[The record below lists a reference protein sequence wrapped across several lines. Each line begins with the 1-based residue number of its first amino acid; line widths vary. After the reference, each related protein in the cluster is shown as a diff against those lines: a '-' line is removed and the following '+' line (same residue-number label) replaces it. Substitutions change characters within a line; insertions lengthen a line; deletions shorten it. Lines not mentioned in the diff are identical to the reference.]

1 MKTAGRP
8 TLYHK
13 GKNGKIHSWR
23 IWTEKD
29 TIFTEHGTV
38 DGKKQI
44 SSQVATPKNVGK
56 KNATTAN
63 EQATIEADAMHKYKL
78 DRKYSLTPEKTE
90 EPKLMPMLAQE
101 FDKRL
106 HKDVVFP
113 GYVQRKYDGV
123 RCLARWNDKHIEL
136 ISRNGKPYNCPHIV
150 NQLQQCMPKGLV
162 LDGELYVHGVGFQTV
177 TSWVKKLQPDTQKI
191 EYHIYDIPEI
201 MEGEDFSWEKRLEQ
215 LKAFETQAKYL
226 KVKNIVFV
234 PTYKV
239 NNEQE
244 VRDYQAKFVDEGFE
258 GAIFRNAHGL
268 YRYDYRSYDL
278 LKVKSFNDEEFEIVG
293 FTEGKG
299 KDKETVIWICKTD
312 KGEIFNVRSADTYE
326 NRKEYFQNAHQ
337 YVGRMLSVKYFGVS
351 DEGIPR
357 FPVGLGFKED
367 R

>member
-63 EQATIEADAMHKYKL
+63 EQAIIEADAMHKYKL
-78 DRKYSLTPEKTE
+78 DRKYSLSPEKTE

-123 RCLARWNDKHIEL
+123 RCLARWNGKHIEL

-150 NQLQQCMPKGLV
+150 KELEHLLGPDDV
-162 LDGELYVHGVGFQTV
+162 FDGELYVHSVGFQTV
-177 TSWVKKLQPDTQKI
+177 TSWVKKLQPNTAKI
-191 EYHIYDIPEI
+191 EYHVYDIPEFDGSDDW
-201 MEGEDFSWEKRLEQ
+201 MWETRKDRLHEFACRNSKGE
-215 LKAFETQAKYL
+215 YPH
-226 KVKNIVFV
+226 IVFV

-357 FPVGLGFKED
+357 FPVGLGFKDD